1 MNISGTR
8 RASWAW
14 SWGGVIL
21 LCVVICGWMLTH
33 GARFDTRVTALL
45 PDTHQSELV
54 ERANHKLGAQFEDR
68 FVLLLKAD
76 SLNDTAARL
85 ASLLHQSPAVA
96 SLQWRPDDFESGD
109 IVKALG
115 PYRYRLMAPDWQND
129 VDAGQLEGIEQQ
141 ALKGLFMPDGL
152 DQHPV
157 RDPYGLL
164 NHWLVYQLPSLFQ
177 THHNLVTVTSHEGQE
192 YAVLIGTLKGNP
204 FDQGTQAQLDTA
216 LAAFN
221 GQFPKATLL
230 RSGMIFHASEGAKQ
244 ARSEMSTFGLS
255 ALAGLLIMLWL
266 VFRSPKTMASLL
278 LPLAAGGLFALT
290 VTLLVFG
297 RLHLLTIAFGTS
309 LIGIAID
316 YAIHMQ
322 CARAAEQQHFRL
334 VNLLP
339 GLALGLASSVI
350 AFAAQALTPLPGLRQ
365 MAIFAATGLIGA
377 WITVVVWLPRIRM
390 KATPHAGRLADRL
403 WTPFSQLQGR
413 LGAPMAL
420 LLAGLALVLI
430 VTRLGTDD
438 SLRLLNTSSPD
449 LLGDEQQVQRLL
461 HRDTGTRYLLLTA
474 DTPALWLDEADQLR
488 PLLSSLQKEGHL
500 GGFDLLSDH
509 VPTMV
514 HQDDNLSRTRTLY
527 QQNLVE
533 LYARAGLPETL
544 VQRADKTLTSPAPP
558 YLTLDHWL
566 ATGPGKSDQRLWI
579 GPVDPAAP
587 QGAVAGIISLTGK
600 ADAIAI
606 KALQAADRNDP
617 HLRLVDRVADISSVL
632 GQLRRQ
638 IAWWVGGALVLLGL
652 GLALRYRRRTWRVM
666 APATGAVLLVLSL
679 YSLLGVPLNL
689 FHQLALL
696 LVIGLGLDAG
706 IFITE
711 HPTAHHAWLAITLS
725 TLSSLLAFGLL
736 AFSATPVL
744 HYIGLTTLLG
754 LLSVWLLVPLVQS
767 RPATSPQGSMTHE

>member
-1 MNISGTR
+1 MNTSGAHR
-8 RASWAW
+8 PSWAW

-21 LCVVICGWMLTH
+21 LCAVICGWLLTH

-54 ERANHKLGAQFEDR
+54 GRANHQLGAQFEDR
-68 FVLLLKAD
+68 FVLLLSAD

-85 ASLLHQSPAVA
+85 AGLLNQSPAVA

-115 PYRYRLMAPDWQND
+115 PYRYRLMAPDWQDD
-129 VDAGQLEGIEQQ
+129 VDAGQLENIEQQ

-152 DQHPV
+152 DQHPI

-164 NHWLVYQLPSLFQ
+164 NHWLTYQLPSLFK
-177 THHNLVTVTSHEGQE
+177 THHNLVTVTSEEGQE
-192 YAVLIGTLKGNP
+192 YAVLIGTLHGNP
-204 FDQGTQAQLDTA
+204 FDQGTQAQLDA
-216 LAAFN
+216 SLATFN
-221 GQFPKATLL
+221 DQFPRATLL
-230 RSGMIFHASEGAKQ
+230 RSGMIFHASEGARQ
-244 ARSEMSTFGLS
+244 ARREMSTFGLS
-255 ALAGLLIMLWL
+255 ALMGLLIMLWL

-278 LPLAAGGLFALT
+278 LPLVTGGLFALT
-290 VTLLVFG
+290 VTLLIFG

-322 CARAAEQQHFRL
+322 CARAAEQHHFSLSR
-334 VNLLP
+334 LLP

-365 MAIFAATGLIGA
+365 MAIFAAAGLIGA

-390 KATPHAGRLADRL
+390 KNTPHAARLADRL
-403 WTPFSQLQGR
+403 WAPFSRLQGR
-413 LGAPMAL
+413 LRAPAAL
-420 LLAGLALVLI
+420 GLAALALILI
-430 VTRLGTDD
+430 VSRLGTDD

-474 DTPALWLDEADQLR
+474 QTADLWLDAADQLH
-488 PLLSSLQKEGHL
+488 PLLSSLKKEGHL
-500 GGFDLLSDH
+500 GGFELLSDH

-514 HQDDNLSRTRTLY
+514 HQDDNLERTRTLY
-527 QQNLVE
+527 QQNLAT
-533 LYARAGLPETL
+533 LYTRAGLPETL
-544 VQRADKTLTSPAPP
+544 VQQADRTLISPP

-579 GPVDPAAP
+579 GPADPTEP

-600 ADAIAI
+600 ADASAI

-652 GLALRYRRRTWRVM
+652 GLSLRYRRRTWRVM
-666 APATGAVLLVLSL
+666 APAAGAVLLVLSL

-754 LLSVWLLVPLVQS
+754 LLSVWLLVPLVQP
-767 RPATSPQGSMTHE
+767 RQPTSPQGSITHE